1 MIAFC
6 RIGGL
11 GDQKLTAE
19 KARQLVASSRQPP
32 TRGLAVNLARQAEQ
46 DNGASGLQMVTFE
59 IR

>member
-11 GDQKLTAE
+11 GDQRMTAE
-19 KARQLVASSRQPP
+19 KAKQLAAASKLP
-32 TRGLAVNLARQAEQ
+32 TTKGIAVNLAKQAEQ

-59 IR
+59 IK